1 VVTIAGSLVFPTSDC
16 GGAPAGGQSVTLTN
30 STHQA
35 YTYTLKF
42 FAGAHYTLT
51 DGGSGTLAASGV
63 STIVVN
69 PVAVTPGPG
78 VLPGSAPY
86 ADDLIVTLDT
96 SPATTFTVPISWTLD
111 GAVLSLIQGAGPYG
125 APGSNF
131 YAADS
136 TSGFPLGIS
145 NTGTAAATVNFGIQ
159 SPGAFNL
166 APAPVQVLPG
176 IPALPELVS
185 GASAPTC
192 PTTSSGTATFA
203 YSGPVCQPLPFASV
217 EVESCSGTYV
227 PTVVPPP
234 AADAGADAGG
244 GDATAI
250 EAGSDASGASSPVPC
265 TGGTYPSNTPAGCVP
280 CLGNRQTGA
289 EAGEC
294 TPTEQLV
301 MSYDIVKNGMTPTS
315 DTVAATSCY
324 YCLVA
329 GTCLDSAAANSVV
342 GIGIAHVVTHNKS
355 NLECEDPQTADDVA
369 ATNPGD
375 CRDALQC
382 ILTGGGTL
390 SAGSLTGGTGEC
402 TSATPPASTDPN
414 ASVGNCYC
422 GTATGANCL
431 AAGKANGACVTNI
444 TTDVGS
450 FLASNNP
457 TNISGALTDG
467 SQSPGGVSDQIL
479 NCGLTAD
486 CDVCFK

>member
-1 VVTIAGSLVFPTSDC
+1 
-16 GGAPAGGQSVTLTN
+16 
-30 STHQA
+30 
-35 YTYTLKF
+35 
-42 FAGAHYTLT
+42 
-51 DGGSGTLAASGV
+51 
-63 STIVVN
+63 
-69 PVAVTPGPG
+69 
-78 VLPGSAPY
+78 
-86 ADDLIVTLDT
+86 
-96 SPATTFTVPISWTLD
+96 
-111 GAVLSLIQGAGPYG
+111 
-125 APGSNF
+125 
-131 YAADS
+131 
-136 TSGFPLGIS
+136 
-145 NTGTAAATVNFGIQ
+145 
-159 SPGAFNL
+159 
-166 APAPVQVLPG
+166 
-176 IPALPELVS
+176 
-185 GASAPTC
+185 
-192 PTTSSGTATFA
+192 
-203 YSGPVCQPLPFASV
+203 
-217 EVESCSGTYV
+217 
-227 PTVVPPP
+227 
-234 AADAGADAGG
+234 
-244 GDATAI
+244 
-250 EAGSDASGASSPVPC
+250 
-265 TGGTYPSNTPAGCVP
+265 
-280 CLGNRQTGA
+280 
-289 EAGEC
+289 
-294 TPTEQLV
+294 